1 MTTSPLRIVV
11 ADDNALLREGQKPRL
26 PDSEEANRRVL
37 AVLALL
43 GR

>member
-1 MTTSPLRIVV
+1 VQAIF
-11 ADDNALLREGQKPRL
+11 QKLRL
-26 PDSEEANRRVL
+26 PDSEQANRRVL